1 MNKFYTQTFYG
12 YDGEMHVDRMVIV
25 CGTPEEAADK
35 AIDKLARKHY
45 IEELEGVQV
54 KMKLEFVHRHGI
66 RISPRQSLG
75 SGNRSVFGIE
85 RDIHGV
91 RDTTLTKRLLRERG
105 LSCV

>member
-54 KMKLEFVHRHGI
+54 KNDDGDDCYVSPGVFVTTGGYGDEVDGEQVEREYAKYFSLE
-66 RISPRQSLG
+66 
-75 SGNRSVFGIE
+75 
-85 RDIHGV
+85 DII
-91 RDTTLTKRLLRERG
+91 L
-105 LSCV
+105 